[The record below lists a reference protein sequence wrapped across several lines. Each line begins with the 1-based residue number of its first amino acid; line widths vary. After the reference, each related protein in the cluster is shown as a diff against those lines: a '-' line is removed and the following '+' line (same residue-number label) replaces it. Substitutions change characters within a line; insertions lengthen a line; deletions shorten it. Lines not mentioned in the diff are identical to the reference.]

1 MQIAGMIIEYN
12 PMHSGHLY
20 LLEETR
26 RRLGGDT
33 AIVGVMSGNFVQRGD
48 FALVRKHARAR
59 AAVESGVD
67 LVLELPLFWAVS
79 SAEGFAR
86 GAVETLAATGVV
98 EHLAFG
104 SECGD
109 AAALMRLARVL
120 NGDDWQEAL
129 RRRLGRGDSFARAR
143 QQAVAEFLPEEAPLL
158 ESPNNILAV
167 EYCKQLLR
175 LNSPMEILTV
185 SRRGAGYHDTAGTAE
200 HPSATQLRQL
210 ARQGRRAELL
220 SRLPP
225 AMAAAYVREE
235 EAGRAPVLAE
245 NAQRA
250 ILARLRTMDEGAF
263 AALDQGNEGLYRRL
277 YQAVQ
282 EESTLEGILQRAKTR
297 RYAYTRLRRMLLWGY
312 LGLSPAQFPVHP
324 PYLRLLAANARG
336 REVLGRMRKTARL
349 PVLTKPADVRRLSPQ
364 AQQLFAWEARATDLY
379 TLAYPDLSAARGG
392 GEWREGPVIL

>member
-26 RRLGGDT
+26 RRLGADT
-33 AIVGVMSGNFVQRGD
+33 AVIGVMSGNFVQRGD

-67 LVLELPLFWAVS
+67 LVLELPLPWAVS

-86 GAVETLAATGVV
+86 GAVEILAATGLVT
-98 EHLAFG
+98 HLAFG

-109 AAALMRLARVL
+109 TAALMRLARVL
-120 NGDDWQEAL
+120 SGNDWQEAL
-129 RRRLGRGDSFARAR
+129 RRRLGQGGSFAQAR
-143 QQAVAEFLPEEAPLL
+143 QQAVAEFLPEESVLL
-158 ESPNNILAV
+158 ETPNNILAV

-175 LNSPMEILTV
+175 LVSPIVPLTV

-210 ARQGRRAELL
+210 ARQGRREELL
-220 SRLPP
+220 ARLPS

-235 EAGRAPVLAE
+235 KAGRAPVLAE
-245 NAQRA
+245 NAERA
-250 ILARLRTMDEGAF
+250 ILARLRTMEESEF

-277 YQAVQ
+277 YQAVR
-282 EESTLEGILQRAKTR
+282 EESSLEGVLQRAKTR

-312 LGLSPAQFPVHP
+312 LELNPAQFPPYP

-336 REVLGRMRKTARL
+336 REVLARMREAARL
-349 PVLTKPADVRRLSPQ
+349 PVLTKPADVRRLCPE
-364 AQQLFAWEARATDLY
+364 ARQLFAWEVRATDLY
-379 TLAYPDLSAARGG
+379 TLAYPELSAARGG